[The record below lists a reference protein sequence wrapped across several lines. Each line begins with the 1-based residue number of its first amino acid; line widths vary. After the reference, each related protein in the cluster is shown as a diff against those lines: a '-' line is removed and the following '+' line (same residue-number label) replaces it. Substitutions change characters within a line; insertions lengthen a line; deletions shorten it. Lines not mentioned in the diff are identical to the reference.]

1 MIFLMNFIRKNH
13 NMKNNSIIIIGNG
26 PSVLDYNFGK
36 LIDKHPLVARIN
48 NYQIDGY
55 EKKIGSKT
63 DVWFNGANSK
73 LKIPN
78 KTPEKT
84 VVLIP
89 SEIIKRKNNNL
100 NRHVQKRL
108 KNNNLNP
115 VIISLNDI
123 SNFEKN
129 TGLNRLTT
137 GLYSILWA
145 IENYEE
151 VIIHGFD
158 FFQNS
163 KGHYYNSKMIQLINT
178 YILNKGHKH
187 NNELE
192 QKYVKKLIKNDN
204 IKRLIDLKKEIGRE
218 NR

>member
-1 MIFLMNFIRKNH
+1 MAVSLNKN
-13 NMKNNSIIIIGNG
+13 
-26 PSVLDYNFGK
+26 NFGK
-36 LIDKHPLVARIN
+36 LIDKHPLVAIIN
-48 NYQIDGY
+48 NYQVDGY

-63 DVWFNGANSK
+63 DIWFNGANSK

-158 FFQNS
+158 FFL
-163 KGHYYNSKMIQLINT
+163 KGKEHYYDSSIRKKIANLKIVGTAKKHDNEAERLFVQGLVQEKRIVQLT
-178 YILNKGHKH
+178 EY
-187 NNELE
+187 
-192 QKYVKKLIKNDN
+192 
-204 IKRLIDLKKEIGRE
+204 LKES
-218 NR
+218 

>member
-1 MIFLMNFIRKNH
+1 MIFLMNFIQKNH

-26 PSVLDYNFGK
+26 PSVLNYNFGE
-36 LIDKHPLVARIN
+36 LIDKH
-48 NYQIDGY
+48 
-55 EKKIGSKT
+55 S
-63 DVWFNGANSK
+63 
-73 LKIPN
+73 
-78 KTPEKT
+78 
-84 VVLIP
+84 LIP

-108 KNNNLNP
+108 KKNNLNP

-158 FFQNS
+158 FFQNFS
-163 KGHYYNSKMIQLINT
+163 
-178 YILNKGHKH
+178 LN
-187 NNELE
+187 
-192 QKYVKKLIKNDN
+192 
-204 IKRLIDLKKEIGRE
+204 
-218 NR
+218 